1 MVAGQK
7 LLLESTSA
15 AVRKTLV
22 RERVRAMRGQVEDAL
37 RALEQAAQLVGVD
50 HPRDAIVLRMLQAE
64 LLHLNREDQNALR
77 LFKDHVVPLKNLLDI
92 EEQFVVDQNLA
103 DLEFSS
109 WSPDA
114 GNTFYRL
121 VDRRR
126 LASFDWFDAQDI
138 LEAQEAAAQ
147 GKHYES
153 LPIIWRH
160 TVRAYLQGCWFSAQW
175 AAKRFAVESLQLG
188 SLVDAAY
195 YSITALMD
203 DLIGPVCE
211 AILQR
216 RDVGLVRD
224 LVHRLLRSANL
235 RLHFSLACKFV
246 HKLGDALPD
255 EDLPTIVN
263 WLLPRC
269 NEMPDGSSTDSNLNM
284 AWKAIEPFGARLAP
298 DLARRVIETAFT
310 HQVWTTKLE
319 NSNAFIVEREQIV
332 KTVNHLAEAVNP
344 DDLAWLAR
352 ESLPLAMDRRQ
363 IHDYSDVVN
372 LLCHIANRGDSA
384 VREQI
389 GAALFRSGRPL
400 DRMLIQV
407 APLFM
412 TERRLPEQV
421 AALADQIAK
430 EIRLQVQF
438 VVSGQQPVQVNE
450 TVMTQN
456 QPMGEQTRVVSI
468 VGGLGLHAVARHRD
482 ILPNDAL
489 RRLVEAILAMANEP
503 ENFLANRRMLLQG
516 LMQFADCVDDTTR
529 WEIFSAIKGI
539 AKGEITEPTGLSSAD
554 YTNPLNPFKIN
565 HGQPDQVRSAALVTL
580 AEFTWNEKTLV
591 RQVWP
596 LLEEAIYDP
605 NPEVRRGAFTA
616 TARFPKL
623 PDSLLLVVLT
633 GARDPDPNVAS
644 ASIFALAKQPSLEL
658 SHNHWRILLHSLR
671 LASQSPQEKLR
682 CNGAWAAA
690 VWVPRAPTT
699 EFQASLEGTL
709 AHFRQDICAKVREA
723 ARGPKK
729 ETSS

>member
-1 MVAGQK
+1 MVTSQK

-22 RERVRAMRGQVEDAL
+22 RERVRAMRGQVEEAL
-37 RALEQAAQLVGVD
+37 RALDQAAQLVGVD
-50 HPRDAIVLRMLQAE
+50 RPRDAVALWMLQAE
-64 LLHLNREDQNALR
+64 LLHLNREDQKALH
-77 LFKDHVVPLKNLLDI
+77 LFKDSVVPLKDCLDI
-92 EEQFVVDQNLA
+92 EEQFVVEQNLA

-114 GNTFYRL
+114 GNTFYSL

-126 LASFDWFDAQDI
+126 LAGFDWFDAVDI

-153 LPIIWRH
+153 VPIIWRH

-175 AAKRFAVESLQLG
+175 AAKRFAIESLQLG

-195 YSITALMD
+195 YSITAPTD
-203 DLIGPVCE
+203 DLINPVCE
-211 AILQR
+211 AILRR

-224 LVHRLLRSANL
+224 LVLRLLRSANL
-235 RLHFSLACKFV
+235 RRHFSLACVFV
-246 HKLGDALPD
+246 HQLGDALPD
-255 EDLPTIVN
+255 EDLPKIVN

-269 NEMPDGSSTDSNLNM
+269 NERPDGSRIKSTLNM

-298 DLARRVIETAFT
+298 ELARQVIETAFT

-319 NSNAFIVEREQIV
+319 NSNALIIEREQMV

-352 ESLPLAMDRRQ
+352 ESLPLALDRRQ
-363 IHDYSDVVN
+363 IHDYSAVVN
-372 LLCHIANRGDSA
+372 LLCHIANRGGSA

-407 APLFM
+407 ASLF
-412 TERRLPEQV
+412 TSERRSPEQV

-456 QPMGEQTRVVSI
+456 QPMGERTQVVSI

-489 RRLVEAILAMANEP
+489 RRLVDAILAMANEP
-503 ENFLANRRMLLQG
+503 ENFLANRRMLIEG
-516 LMQFADCVDDTTR
+516 LRQFADCVDNGTHQKV
-529 WEIFSAIKGI
+529 FSALQGI
-539 AKGEITEPTGLSSAD
+539 AKGEITEPMGLSSAD

-565 HGQPDQVRSAALVTL
+565 VGQPDQVRSAALVTL
-580 AEFTWNEKTLV
+580 TEFIWNEKTLA
-591 RQVWP
+591 QQLWP

-605 NPEVRRGAFTA
+605 NPEVRRGAFA
-616 TARFPKL
+616 AAARLPEL
-623 PDSLLLVVLT
+623 PDSLLLAVLT
-633 GARDPDPNVAS
+633 GARDPDPDVAS
-644 ASIFALAKQPSLEL
+644 ASFFALAKQPSWEL
-658 SHNHWRILLHSLR
+658 TQNHWRIFLHGLR

-690 VWVPRAPTT
+690 VWAARAPTK
-699 EFQASLEGTL
+699 EFQARLEETRAL
-709 AHFRQDICAKVREA
+709 FRKDFCAKVRA
-723 ARGPKK
+723 AAKARG
-729 ETSS
+729 